1 MTSRQMRKRGK
12 SIRPFFKAIQTESLL
27 VSLQLYEK

>member
-1 MTSRQMRKRGK
+1 MTSRQMRKREK
-12 SIRPFFKAIQTESLL
+12 AFVRFFKAIQTESLL